1 MGRSRQTI
9 NESAINEAVSL
20 NSYSKGLKDGIPI
33 GLGYLSVSFTFGIM
47 AVNSGLP
54 VWVAVLISMTNLT
67 SAGQFAGI
75 GLIASSAPYLEMALT
90 QLVINLRYSL
100 MSLSVSQKAD
110 KSFGFLQ
117 RLIISFGVTDEI
129 FAVATGK
136 PSEIGT
142 RYMYGLI
149 TIPYAGWAL
158 GTLLGAAASTLLPA
172 SVCSALN
179 IAIYGMFI
187 AIIIPP
193 AKHSKPVL
201 EVILLSVA
209 ISCLFR
215 YTPLLNRLSGGFVI
229 IICAVAASAAGA
241 LLFPV
246 RDAETAANS
255 EAANIT
261 DAAEVYDVY
270 DAADIGENAGA
281 ADAGE
286 ADETDGVAGESVKI
300 DELKDVSE

>member
-1 MGRSRQTI
+1 MGRSHPTNSKSSVNQK
-9 NESAINEAVSL
+9 VSL
-20 NSYSKGLKDGIPI
+20 NSYAKGLKDGVPI

-47 AVNSGLP
+47 AVNAGLP
-54 VWVAVLISMTNLT
+54 VWTVVLISMTNLT

-75 GLIASSAPYLEMALT
+75 GLITASAPYLEMALT

-110 KSFGFLQ
+110 KSFGLLQ
-117 RLIISFGVTDEI
+117 RLIVSFGITDEI

-136 PSEIGT
+136 PSEIGS

-158 GTLLGAAASTLLPA
+158 GTFLGAVASTILPA

-179 IAIYGMFI
+179 IAIYGMFV

-201 EVILLSVA
+201 KVILLSVA

-215 YTPLLNRLSGGFVI
+215 YTPVLDRLSGGFII
-229 IICAVAASAAGA
+229 IICAILASAAGA
-241 LLFPV
+241 FLFQV
-246 RDAETAANS
+246 SDSESAAND
-255 EAANIT
+255 E
-261 DAAEVYDVY
+261 DDEVAV
-270 DAADIGENAGA
+270 N
-281 ADAGE
+281 
-286 ADETDGVAGESVKI
+286 I
-300 DELKDVSE
+300 DEVKDVSE